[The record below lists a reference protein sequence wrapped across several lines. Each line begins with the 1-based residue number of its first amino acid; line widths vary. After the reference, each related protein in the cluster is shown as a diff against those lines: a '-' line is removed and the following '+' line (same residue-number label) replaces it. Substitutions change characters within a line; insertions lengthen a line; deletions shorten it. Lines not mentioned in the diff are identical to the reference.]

1 MADIHPELFN
11 LSISKKAETLLSAV
25 KKHIAENV
33 IPWVD
38 EYHELRK
45 SNEDP
50 WSYHPRQLEL
60 IEQAKQKAR
69 DAGLWN
75 FFLPNAKTGEGLSNL
90 DYAYIAV
97 ELGKIPLASQTLNCA
112 APDTGNM
119 EVLERV
125 GTPEQK
131 EQWLKPLLEGEIRS
145 SYAMTEPDVA
155 SSDATNV
162 RTRIERDGEDYV
174 INGRKWFITNAPY
187 ERTKILIVMGKSDP
201 DNTNRHLQQSQILV
215 PKDTPGLTVVRPLT
229 TLGYDDAPLGHA
241 ELLFENVRV
250 PKENILLG
258 EGRGFEISQGRLGPG
273 RIHHC
278 MRLIGCAQR
287 ALELACQ
294 RATRRET
301 FGRML
306 ADHQSVLEDLAKSFS
321 EIEQARLLTLKTARR
336 VDELGAKDARDYIAA
351 AKITVP
357 LMAQTVIDRC
367 MQIHGAGGL
376 TADYPM
382 AEAFNYARWC
392 RQADGPDQVHMMALG
407 KQVIKRYSL

>member
-1 MADIHPELFN
+1 MSYTSDELEQLQNQLERFMDTHIYPN
-11 LSISKKAETLLSAV
+11 EEVYQEQLAALPNRFGTVPLMEELKAKAKAE
-25 KKHIAENV
+25 
-33 IPWVD
+33 
-38 EYHELRK
+38 
-45 SNEDP
+45 
-50 WSYHPRQLEL
+50 
-60 IEQAKQKAR
+60 
-69 DAGLWN
+69 GLWN
-75 FFLPNAKTGEGLSNL
+75 LWMPVNHGGMTNEQYCGLAEVMGRVLWSPE
-90 DYAYIAV
+90 V
-97 ELGKIPLASQTLNCA
+97 FNCN

-119 EVLERV
+119 EVFLKY
-125 GTPEQK
+125 GTDEQK
-131 EQWLKPLLEGEIRS
+131 AQWLEPLLSGEIRS

-162 RTRIERDGEDYV
+162 RTRIERDGDSYV
-174 INGRKWFITNAPY
+174 INGKKWFITNAPY

-201 DNTNRHLQQSQILV
+201 ENSNRHLQQSQILV
-215 PKDTPGLTVVRPLT
+215 PKDTPGVTVVRPLT

-241 ELLFENVRV
+241 EVHFDNVRV
-250 PKENILLG
+250 PKDNILLG

-287 ALELACQ
+287 ALEFAC
-294 RATRRET
+294 RRSIDRET
-301 FGRML
+301 FGRKL
-306 ADHQSVLEDLAKSFS
+306 ADHQSVLEDIAKSFS
-321 EIEQARLLTLKTARR
+321 EIEQARLLTLKTAKR

-357 LMAQTVIDRC
+357 LMAQEVIDRC

-407 KQVIKRYSL
+407 KQVIRQYTS

>member
-1 MADIHPELFN
+1 MAPSPQDLIDLTARLQTFMDQ
-11 LSISKKAETLLSAV
+11 
-25 KKHIAENV
+25 HIY
-33 IPWVD
+33 PD
-38 EYHELRK
+38 EARYHE
-45 SNEDP
+45 
-50 WSYHPRQLEL
+50 EL
-60 IEQAKQKAR
+60 NALDDRFSTVPVMEELKALAKT
-69 DAGLWN
+69 AGLWN
-75 FFLPNAKTGEGLSNL
+75 LWMPADHGGLTNEQYS
-90 DYAYIAV
+90 
-97 ELGKIPLASQTLNCA
+97 PLAEIMGRVLWSPEVFNCN

-119 EVLERV
+119 EVFLKY
-125 GTPEQK
+125 GTEAQK
-131 EQWLKPLLEGEIRS
+131 AQWLTPLLEGEIRS

-162 RTRIERDGEDYV
+162 RTRIERDGEEYV

-201 DNTNRHLQQSQILV
+201 DNPNRHLQQSQILV
-215 PKDTPGLTVVRPLT
+215 PKDTPGLTIIRPLT

-241 ELLFENVRV
+241 ELIFENVRV
-250 PKENILLG
+250 PVDNMLLG

-287 ALELACQ
+287 ALELACK
-294 RATRRET
+294 RVTERET
-301 FGRML
+301 FGRKL
-306 ADHQSVLEDLAKSFS
+306 ADHQSILEDLAKSFS

-336 VDELGAKDARDYIAA
+336 IDELGAKDARDYIAA

-367 MQIHGAGGL
+367 MQMHGAGGL

-407 KQVIKRYSL
+407 KQVIKRFGG